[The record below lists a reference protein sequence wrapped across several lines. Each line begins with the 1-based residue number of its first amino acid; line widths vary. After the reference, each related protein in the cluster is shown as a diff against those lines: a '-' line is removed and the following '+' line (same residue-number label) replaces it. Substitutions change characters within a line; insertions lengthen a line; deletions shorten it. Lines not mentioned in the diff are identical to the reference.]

1 MCVGTTFTTTQVGDR
16 VWYWDGASRTVYG
29 TVTAIERLA
38 DVRAYFLLSVPDRDQ
53 FPRRAHRSSS
63 SQEITVAR

>member
-1 MCVGTTFTTTQVGDR
+1 MNPFRVGDR

-38 DVRAYFLLSVPDRDQ
+38 DGTQVLVITRDHGGQ
-53 FPRRAHRSSS
+53 MSLPADTVTK
-63 SQEITVAR
+63 IT